1 MVEQTKSQRSSQCGR
16 GGNTDVFVD
25 AGDDENIEEGAR
37 SVGDL
42 DHGGSSNPSHHYP
55 VSPTPPAALSTL
67 GARAKMDNPTESGA
81 PFAVSQYDMLHDL
94 SDISTDDHDTAS
106 IASRDN
112 QTGQLTPEQ
121 TASDFEGE
129 QDKIEGMTLSP
140 DVAVKSKSS
149 DTSQH
154 LRRRHLTRNLYN
166 TRRCFWVWC
175 FRSLPPSDHTAP
187 FSTMSA
193 PNPFVPKLV
202 GIY

>member
-1 MVEQTKSQRSSQCGR
+1 
-16 GGNTDVFVD
+16 
-25 AGDDENIEEGAR
+25 
-37 SVGDL
+37 
-42 DHGGSSNPSHHYP
+42 
-55 VSPTPPAALSTL
+55 
-67 GARAKMDNPTESGA
+67 
-81 PFAVSQYDMLHDL
+81 MLHDL

-175 FRSLPPSDHTAP
+175 FRVYSLPPSDHTAP

-202 GIY
+202 GIYWSRTFLRE